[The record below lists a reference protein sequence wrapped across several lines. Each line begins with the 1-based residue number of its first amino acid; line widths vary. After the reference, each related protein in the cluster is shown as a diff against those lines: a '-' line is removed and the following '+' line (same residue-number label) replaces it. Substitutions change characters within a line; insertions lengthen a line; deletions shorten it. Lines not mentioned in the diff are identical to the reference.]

1 MIFKLYPYKRL
12 VKMNQLMVI
21 KQTPKLFPRIYRFHV
36 WLEHCMSDTRL
47 SVLQADQIHGNVQ
60 FSKPLSCA
68 KATASSQELL
78 FEMRHTGANKFIY
91 KLRYF
96 TLKINYTYLF
106 IYLFLGAD
114 LEDVSQESFLSFF
127 HVFNQVQFLMLSSK
141 HLYPFGHLTGPKVF
155 FNKNFL
161 DYLSVTQLNHM

>member
-1 MIFKLYPYKRL
+1 MWQDFVSKQSSQTQYKIDTMIFKKSEKRGYINTSHL
-12 VKMNQLMVI
+12 
-21 KQTPKLFPRIYRFHV
+21 KQRT
-36 WLEHCMSDTRL
+36 
-47 SVLQADQIHGNVQ
+47 
-60 FSKPLSCA
+60 
-68 KATASSQELL
+68 
-78 FEMRHTGANKFIY
+78 EMRHTGANKFIY

-96 TLKINYTYLF
+96 SLKINYTYLF

-114 LEDVSQESFLSFF
+114 LEDISQESFLSFF
-127 HVFNQVQFLMLSSK
+127 HVFNQIQLLMLSSK